1 MTHITFSE
9 RMATFKKC
17 QKREIGYAKVKAA
30 SLAARTDLAYYYGLG
45 FKVCLKPALDYQT
58 SLQGLSSTW
67 LMAFYQELAVQL
79 LFL

>member
-9 RMATFKKC
+9 KMATFKMC

-45 FKVCLKPALDYQT
+45 SKVYLKLVLDYQMSQQVL
-58 SLQGLSSTW
+58 SLTW
-67 LMAFYQELAVQL
+67 LMAFYQESAVQL
-79 LFL
+79 HFL